1 MPITADWS
9 GLIFPFKTSLLFS
22 CHIRGK
28 TCFCKHVSTVK
39 WSFWNRSKCR
49 CACQWHLEL
58 MLLCVCCCMHHLLA
72 RSASGS
78 CVYTGT
84 LCSCKRGQ
92 INHFHCAQFNVVFLN
107 MLLILFETFQGRIS
121 MSIQL
126 NYWIVLVNAA
136 LDYDYIWWQKS
147 QKENFFPLK
156 VKNIT
161 ISFLMSISFF
171 GPASYKNT
179 TNHVPEVAAVK
190 PCPTS

>member
-1 MPITADWS
+1 
-9 GLIFPFKTSLLFS
+9 
-22 CHIRGK
+22 
-28 TCFCKHVSTVK
+28 
-39 WSFWNRSKCR
+39 
-49 CACQWHLEL
+49 
-58 MLLCVCCCMHHLLA
+58 
-72 RSASGS
+72 
-78 CVYTGT
+78 
-84 LCSCKRGQ
+84 
-92 INHFHCAQFNVVFLN
+92 
-107 MLLILFETFQGRIS
+107 

-147 QKENFFPLK
+147 QKEHFFPLK